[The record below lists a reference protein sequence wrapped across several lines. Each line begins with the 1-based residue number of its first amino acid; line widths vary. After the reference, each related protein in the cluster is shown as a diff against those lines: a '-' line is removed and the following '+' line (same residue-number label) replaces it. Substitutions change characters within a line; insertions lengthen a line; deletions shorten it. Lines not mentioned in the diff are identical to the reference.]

1 MQTTSELNKT
11 ILQNPNHE
19 KEIKLNIAGVEYG
32 MGNIISCSTSG
43 GIFSEPGIGNCTAR
57 QIQLEIFPIEEIPRQ
72 AQIQIFARLVLSE
85 QISEWIP
92 KGVFFIST
100 REKNKL
106 TGALKIT
113 GYDAMLKTE
122 QTWLTSDYDTENWPM
137 SQADAVA
144 DIASRI
150 SVEIDSRTVLSADYP
165 VEYPTGENGDLT
177 MREVLGYIATSNA
190 GNWIITDEGKLRL
203 IGYADTPAEDDE
215 DALNKTNLGNHVSS
229 LDYGEKISRISRIN
243 LVVDSNNMY
252 TAGDDTGRTLEV
264 ACSWGTQAM
273 ANSILAKVSGVDYRP
288 YDATDAL
295 IDPAAEIGDGVS
307 IADIYSVIA
316 TSSITF
322 GKMCE
327 ANISAPYTDE
337 IDDEYPYKTPEQRKS
352 ERQLAQTRSLIS
364 KTAEK
369 ITLSIE
375 GLDERVSK
383 IELNEQDI
391 TLSVSNGKESSVI
404 KLMAGETELSS
415 QTIKMTGLV
424 TIAGLSGGTT
434 TIDGACIKTGK
445 ISADRIEVGDLKF
458 QTLWGSI
465 VKKAI
470 ACVENEIY
478 IGGDASTMSYNDVFV
493 RGTGITFS
501 TWNYSTSGLKMSPA
515 SSILE
520 PITAKNGSIGTGSKP
535 FGEVH
540 CEKLYLGGN
549 KFDPDRSQLYYDS
562 TTYVTLNSNKEVI
575 GSSQYYSLGNSSTP
589 WANGYFTKL
598 NITDL
603 YLGGN
608 LFKQERISQNTA
620 LYAELNSSKQFVP
633 YVTSGYSIGSIG
645 TPWEKG
651 YFKNLYLNGT
661 ELTTTPSVSKL
672 TNGSYSIEL
681 NSSNQLV
688 PSVSTGFSLG
698 SSSYPFES
706 CYLGKGTIQIGANSR
721 STGTKI
727 GFYGATPIVRQTL
740 STSSKNM
747 DYTSATSSNYL
758 TILNNVVGILKKLG
772 MIG

>member
-1 MQTTSELNKT
+1 MQITSDLYKT
-11 ILQNPNHE
+11 LLRNQNHE

-32 MGNIISCSTSG
+32 MGNIISCYTSG
-43 GIFSEPGIGNCTAR
+43 GIFSDPGIGNCTSR
-57 QIQLEIFPIEEIPRQ
+57 QIELEVLPVGTIPRQ
-72 AQIQIFARLVLSE
+72 AKIQVFVRLVYGGQS
-85 QISEWIP
+85 SEWIP
-92 KGVFFIST
+92 NGEFFISK
-100 REKNKL
+100 RQKNKL
-106 TGALKIT
+106 TGSLKIT
-113 GYDAMLKTE
+113 GYDAMLKAE
-122 QTWLTSDYDTENWPM
+122 QIWLTADYATNVWPM

-150 SVEIDSRTVLSADYP
+150 SVDIDSRTVLSADYP

-190 GNWIITDEGKLRL
+190 GNWIITDDGKLRL

-215 DALNKTNLGNHVSS
+215 ESLNKTNLGNHVSS

-288 YDATDAL
+288 YDAVDAL
-295 IDPAAEIGDGVS
+295 LDPAAEIGDGVS

-337 IDDEYPYKTPEQRKS
+337 IDDEYPYKTPEQRKA
-352 ERQLAQTRSLIS
+352 ERQLAQTRSLII
-364 KTAEK
+364 KTADK
-369 ITLSIE
+369 ITLSID

-391 TLSVSNGKESSVI
+391 TISVSNSETSSTI
-404 KLMAGETELSS
+404 KLMAGETVLSS
-415 QTIKMTGLV
+415 QEIKMSGLV
-424 TIAGLSGGTT
+424 TVTGLSGGTT

-445 ISADRIEVGDLKF
+445 ISADRVDVGDLKF
-458 QTLWGSI
+458 QTLWGST

-478 IGGDASTMSYNDVFV
+478 IGGDASTMSYTDVFV

-501 TWNYSTSGLKMSPA
+501 TWNSSASGLKMSPA

-520 PITAKNGSIGTGSKP
+520 PITAKNGSIGTSSKP
-535 FGEVH
+535 FSEVH
-540 CEKLYLGGN
+540 CGKLYLNGSE
-549 KFDPDRSQLYYDS
+549 FDPDRSKLYYDS
-562 TTYVTLNSNKEVI
+562 TVYATLNSDKEFV
-575 GSSQYYSLGNSSTP
+575 GSSQYYSLGNKTTP

-598 NITDL
+598 
-603 YLGGN
+603 YLGGDE
-608 LFKQERISQNTA
+608 LRKDRVSQSTSV
-620 LYAELNSSKQFVP
+620 YAELNANKQFVP
-633 YVTSGYSIGSIG
+633 ALSAGYSMGSIG
-645 TPWEKG
+645 TPWATG
-651 YFKNLYLNGT
+651 YFTKLYLNGT
-661 ELTTTPSVSKL
+661 ELTTGATVSKL
-672 TNGSYSIEL
+672 VNGSNSVEL
-681 NSSNQLV
+681 NASKQLV
-688 PSVSTGFSLG
+688 PYTATGYSLG
-698 SSSYPFES
+698 SSTYPFES
-706 CYLGKGTIQIGANSR
+706 CYLGKGTIQIGANSL

-727 GFYGATPIVRQTL
+727 GFYGATPIARQTL
-740 STSSKNM
+740 STSSTNM
-747 DYTSATSSNYL
+747 GFTSATSSNYL

-772 MIG
+772 MIGV

>member
-1 MQTTSELNKT
+1 MQTTSDLYKT
-11 ILQNPNHE
+11 LLHNQNHE

-43 GIFSEPGIGNCTAR
+43 GIFSEPGIGNCTSR

-72 AQIQIFARLVLSE
+72 AQIQIFVRLVLSE

-122 QTWLTSDYDTENWPM
+122 QTWLTADYATNVWPM
-137 SQADAVA
+137 SQADAAA

-190 GNWIITDEGKLRL
+190 GNWIITDDGKLRL

-215 DALNKTNLGNHVSS
+215 EALNKTNLGNHVSS

-252 TAGDDTGRTLEV
+252 TAGDDTGRTLET

-288 YDATDAL
+288 YDAADAL
-295 IDPAAEIGDGVS
+295 LDPAAEIGDGVS

-391 TLSVSNGKESSVI
+391 TLSVSNSETSSTI

-445 ISADRIEVGDLKF
+445 ISADRIDVGDLKF

-465 VKKAI
+465 SKKAI
-470 ACVENEIY
+470 VSAENAIY
-478 IGGDASTMSYNDVFV
+478 IGGDESIMSFSDVYI
-493 RGTGITFS
+493 RGTNITFNAWSAQSKGLLVSPVSS
-501 TWNYSTSGLKMSPA
+501 T
-515 SSILE
+515 LE
-520 PITAKNGSIGTGSKP
+520 PVIAKEGKIGSSSKP

-540 CEKLYLGGN
+540 CGKLYLNGSEL
-549 KFDPDRSQLYYDS
+549 DPDRSKLYYSS
-562 TTYVTLNSNKEVI
+562 TVYATLNSDKELV
-575 GSSQYYSLGNSSTP
+575 GSSQYYSLGNKNTP

-598 NITDL
+598 
-603 YLGGN
+603 YLGGDE
-608 LFKQERISQNTA
+608 LRKDRVSQSTSV
-620 LYAELNSSKQFVP
+620 YAELNASKQFVP
-633 YVTSGYSIGSIG
+633 ALSAGYSMGSIG
-645 TPWEKG
+645 TPWATG
-651 YFKNLYLNGT
+651 YFTKLYLNGK
-661 ELTTTPSVSKL
+661 ELTTSASVSKL
-672 TNGSYSIEL
+672 VNGSNSVEL
-681 NSSNQLV
+681 NASKQLV
-688 PSVSTGFSLG
+688 PYTDTGYSLG

-706 CYLGKGTIQIGANSR
+706 CYLGKGTIQIGANSL

-727 GFYGATPIVRQTL
+727 GFYGATPIVRQKL
-740 STSSKNM
+740 STTSQDM
-747 DYTSATSSNYL
+747 GYTSATSSNYL
-758 TILNNVVGILKKLG
+758 KVLNNVCGILKKLG
-772 MIG
+772 LIGV